1 MNTAPTGNCSISG
14 AAAGKYSP
22 APITVTEGCRY
33 NERNKLAQEFKRY
46 YEELYESRKTRNDV
60 DADEW
65 NKTLNSHLQQSRK
78 EIDMFEKKKE
88 ITIRSS
94 TAEYLTYVAAVGDEA
109 ESMEMRY
116 EDENIWLTQKM
127 MATLYDVEVPT
138 INYHIKKIFKDSELQ
153 PSAVIR
159 KFLITADDGKRYNA
173 NHYSLEMIIA
183 VGFKVNSERAV
194 QFRKWVNQIA
204 KDYTIK
210 GWVMDV
216 ERIKR
221 GTYLTEKYFDEQ
233 LERIREI
240 RASERKFYQKVTD
253 LYATAV
259 DYDKD
264 SAVTKRFY
272 ATVQNKMHF
281 AVHGHTAA
289 ELIVER
295 ADHTKEH
302 MGLTTWADA
311 PDGKIKKSDVTVAK
325 NYLSEFEMEQLN
337 RLVSAYL
344 DFAESM
350 TLRHI
355 PLTMQD
361 WEKRLNG
368 FIEMFEYGL
377 LKDAGKVTAEI
388 AKLYAETEFE
398 KYRVIQ
404 DKLFLSDFD
413 KYILELEEAVK
424 GQTEKP

>member
-1 MNTAPTGNCSISG
+1 MA
-14 AAAGKYSP
+14 
-22 APITVTEGCRY
+22 
-33 NERNKLAQEFKRY
+33 
-46 YEELYESRKTRNDV
+46 
-60 DADEW
+60 
-65 NKTLNSHLQQSRK
+65 
-78 EIDMFEKKKE
+78 KKKDE

-94 TAEYLTYVAAVGDEA
+94 AAEYLTYVASVGDQQD
-109 ESMEMRY
+109 SIEMCY

-127 MATLYDVEVPT
+127 MATLYDVDVRT
-138 INYHIKKIFKDSELQ
+138 INEHIKKIYSDSELEED
-153 PSAVIR
+153 STIR
-159 KFLITADDGKRYNA
+159 KFRIVQTEGSRQVTRDTKHYN
-173 NHYSLEMIIA
+173 LQMIIA

-210 GWVMDV
+210 GWVMDD
-216 ERIKR
+216 ERLKR

-240 RASERKFYQKVTD
+240 RASERKFYQKITD
-253 LYATAV
+253 LYATAI
-259 DYDKD
+259 DYDKN
-264 SAVTKRFY
+264 AATTRRFY
-272 ATVQNKMHF
+272 ATVQNKMHY

-325 NYLSEFEMEQLN
+325 NYLSQDEMKQLN
-337 RLVSAYL
+337 RMVTAYL
-344 DFAESM
+344 DFAENM

-361 WEKRLNG
+361 WEKRLNS
-368 FIEMFEYGL
+368 FIEMFDYGIL
-377 LKDAGKVTAEI
+377 QDAGKVSAEI
-388 AKLYAETEFE
+388 AKLHAETEFE

-404 DKLFLSDFD
+404 DRLFMSDFD
-413 KYILELEEAVK
+413 KYMLELEENTK
-424 GQTEKP
+424 K

>member
-1 MNTAPTGNCSISG
+1 MA
-14 AAAGKYSP
+14 
-22 APITVTEGCRY
+22 
-33 NERNKLAQEFKRY
+33 
-46 YEELYESRKTRNDV
+46 
-60 DADEW
+60 
-65 NKTLNSHLQQSRK
+65 
-78 EIDMFEKKKE
+78 KKKDE

-94 TAEYLTYVAAVGDEA
+94 AAEYLTYVASVGDQQD
-109 ESMEMRY
+109 SIEMCY

-127 MATLYDVEVPT
+127 MATLYDVDVRT
-138 INYHIKKIFKDSELQ
+138 INEHIKKIYSDSELEED
-153 PSAVIR
+153 STIR
-159 KFLITADDGKRYNA
+159 NFRIVQTEGSRQVTRDTKHYN
-173 NHYSLEMIIA
+173 LQMIIA

-210 GWVMDV
+210 GWVMDD
-216 ERIKR
+216 ERLKR

-240 RASERKFYQKVTD
+240 RASERKFYQKITD
-253 LYATAV
+253 LYATAI
-259 DYDKD
+259 DYDKN
-264 SAVTKRFY
+264 AATTRRFY
-272 ATVQNKMHF
+272 ATVQNKMHY

-325 NYLSEFEMEQLN
+325 NYLSQDEMKQLN
-337 RLVSAYL
+337 RMVTAYL
-344 DFAESM
+344 DFAENM

-361 WEKRLNG
+361 WEKRLNS
-368 FIEMFEYGL
+368 FIEMFDYGIL
-377 LKDAGKVTAEI
+377 QDAGKVTAAI
-388 AKLYAETEFE
+388 AKLHAETEFE

-404 DKLFLSDFD
+404 DRLFMSDFD
-413 KYILELEEAVK
+413 KYMLELEENTK
-424 GQTEKP
+424 K